1 MNSSL
6 RVGLRPR
13 WARSVA
19 ALLVAS
25 SVGSLV
31 GPTFAPLAQAAD
43 KQACIAGYEAT
54 QKLKKDGKLTEARKQ
69 ALVCAQDG
77 CPTTL
82 RDECAG
88 WAAELEKA
96 MPTIVIVVTDADGKD
111 VTDATV
117 YVDGAKVAID
127 GKALPVDPGTHKVR
141 VEREGVATLEQ
152 DVVAHEGTKGKV
164 VTLKFAKGDAKKPDP
179 KDHDPTPGPTPGGP
193 AKPGEDVPTPT
204 ATWVLL
210 GIGAVGLVGFGAFA
224 LSGNSKKKALDDA
237 GCKPNCQQSD
247 VDAAKQSFLL
257 ADVSLGVSVVSF
269 GVAIIL
275 YATRGPSAPTTTDT
289 KTSSFKVDV
298 APTTK
303 GGMAA
308 FTLKF

>member
-1 MNSSL
+1 MSQS
-6 RVGLRPR
+6 RP
-13 WARSVA
+13 VA
-19 ALLVAS
+19 ALVVAS
-25 SVGSLV
+25 LL
-31 GPTFAPLAQAAD
+31 GPVVPATAFAVD

-77 CPTTL
+77 CPNSL

-88 WAAELEKA
+88 WAADLEKA

-117 YVDGAKVAID
+117 YLDGAKVAID
-127 GKALPVDPGTHKVR
+127 GKAIPVDPGAHKVR
-141 VEREGVATLEQ
+141 VEREGVATVEQ

-164 VTLKFAKGDAKKPDP
+164 VTLKFQKGDAKKVDPP
-179 KDHDPTPGPTPGGP
+179 KDPPPGP
-193 AKPGEDVPTPT
+193 AKPGDADVPTPT

-275 YATRGPSAPTTTDT
+275 YATRGPSAAPAAES

-308 FTLKF
+308 LTLKF